1 MCIMAQLYRKFY
13 KIEGLHN
20 IFTTTTVSDKIVYNM
35 NSSDFTPDFISTYGS
50 KINEHTILFIT
61 CDREDMDRY
70 INVCT
75 KDTTSLRVISNC
87 STLIWARGDFYSIS
101 SKCAQEIS
109 YSDSSKQFTIIYSDG
124 SVQTIKTGAL
134 GYSAGT
140 NININ
145 SSNAISAKGY
155 YFDEDNGNFF
165 ENPDTNEASNTS
177 RDISF
182 AHVEGLENYANGDA
196 QHVCGRYA
204 LPYEDSILVVG
215 NGDADSRSNAMTV
228 SKDGV
233 IEASNDV
240 IVDDVHLS
248 DLHLAHDDDWAII
261 G

>member
-1 MCIMAQLYRKFY
+1 MAQLYRKFY

-20 IFTTTTVSDKIVYNM
+20 IFTTTTVSGKVVYNM

-61 CDREDMDRY
+61 CDSDDVNRY

-75 KDTTSLRVISNC
+75 KDTTELRVLSNC
-87 STLIWARGDFYSIS
+87 STLIWARGDFYAIS
-101 SKCAQEIS
+101 SKCAQKIS
-109 YSDSSKQFTIIYSDG
+109 YSDSSKQFTITYTDG
-124 SVQTIKTGAL
+124 SVQNIKTGAL

-145 SSNAISAKGY
+145 SSNVISAKGY
-155 YFDEDNGNFF
+155 YFNESNGNFF
-165 ENPDTNEASNTS
+165 ENQDINTPSNTNKN
-177 RDISF
+177 ISF
-182 AHVEGLENYANGDA
+182 AHIEGLENYANGDA

-204 LPYEDSILVVG
+204 LPYEDSLFVVG
-215 NGDADSRSNAMTV
+215 NGEADSRSNAMTV
-228 SKDGV
+228 SKNGT

-248 DLHLAHDDDWAII
+248 DLHLAHNDDWAII